1 MVCTAAARRASLI
14 ERALVLVALGACAPA
29 PEREALTRFSRA
41 AEART
46 SPDEVSLDGSLDAY
60 VARAA
65 LGSPSVRAA
74 FARWEAATHRTRGAR
89 RWPRP
94 TLSYTVALGAMP
106 FRERQRVGLMM
117 PIPWPAQLR
126 TGATTAAS
134 MADAEA
140 HRVAAELLTLRREI
154 AERYWSLWLIDRR
167 AATVQ
172 ERAALL
178 SGVVE
183 VVRARLAT
191 GNASLA
197 ELQQLEVALARLA
210 DERASLDSQRHRI
223 GAGLRAL
230 LALDAEHA
238 LPVADALPALTDLAL
253 SPAALR
259 EAAMTRPDVQVYEEL
274 ARAAEARA
282 DAADARRW
290 PGLVV
295 GLDWMDMRNLNV
307 GHDDG
312 FMLGLAISLPVDV
325 ATLRA
330 ERAAARAE
338 ERAAR
343 ADGES
348 RALRARAD
356 VDATLADLEDARRQ
370 VRLYERTLVPQVEAA
385 HASSLGAYAAGRLP
399 LASLIAAQQELVS
412 LRLALDEARAR
423 FALGWARLEEVTGR
437 PLEAGSDSAFDS
449 GAGSASGSASASGTG
464 TGSASASASGSGSE
478 AGSAS
483 GSRAGSA
490 TGSASGS
497 GGSATGL
504 GAGSGS
510 ESGFEVR
517 TEVGR

>member
-126 TGATTAAS
+126 TGATSAAS

-154 AERYWSLWLIDRR
+154 AVGYWGLWLIERR
-167 AATVQ
+167 DATLA
-172 ERAALL
+172 ERQTLL
-178 SGVVE
+178 DGVAQTI
-183 VVRARLAT
+183 RARIAT
-191 GNASLA
+191 GNATLA
-197 ELQQLEVALARLA
+197 ELQQIEVARARVE
-210 DERASLDSQRHRI
+210 DDRAALEPQRRRI
-223 GAGLRAL
+223 GANLRAWMG
-230 LALDAEHA
+230 LDPHA
-238 LPVADALPALTDLAL
+238 PLPVAEARPEL
-253 SPAALR
+253 SELGFTAAMLW
-259 EAAMTRPDVQVYEEL
+259 EAAMSRPEVQVYEEL
-274 ARAAEARA
+274 ARASESRA
-282 DAADARRW
+282 ANADARRW

-312 FMLGLAISLPVDV
+312 FMLGLAVSLPIDT
-325 ATLRA
+325 AALRSDH
-330 ERAAARAE
+330 AAARAE
-338 ERAAR
+338 EMAAR
-343 ADGES
+343 AEGEA
-348 RALRARAD
+348 RALRARAEVD
-356 VDATLADLEDARRQ
+356 VVLADLEDVRRQ
-370 VRLYERTLVPQVEAA
+370 ARLYERTLIPQVEAA
-385 HASSLGAYAAGRLP
+385 YAASLGAYAAGRLA
-399 LASLIAAQQELVS
+399 LASVLAAQQELIS
-412 LRLALDEARAR
+412 LRFALEEAHAR
-423 FALGWARLEEVTGR
+423 FAIGWARLEEVTGR
-437 PLEAGSDSAFDS
+437 PLEARSESPGTDAPEPSSLEEHVAPSGGDPGAPANDDSRSPTSEEFAPSPS
-449 GAGSASGSASASGTG
+449 GAASVGATAESEGTH
-464 TGSASASASGSGSE
+464 AHE
-478 AGSAS
+478 
-483 GSRAGSA
+483 
-490 TGSASGS
+490 
-497 GGSATGL
+497 
-504 GAGSGS
+504 
-510 ESGFEVR
+510 
-517 TEVGR
+517 